1 MNTPRIAIL
10 GSGAQ
15 GAGVGADMVRAG
27 LDVTFI
33 EQWPAHVEAM
43 RRNGIEVRMPEQTVT
58 TEVEVMH
65 LCEVATLRE
74 SFDMVFLVMKAYD
87 SRWATQ
93 LIAPYLT
100 PGGVV
105 VGLQNGMSVD
115 DIASVVGPERTIG
128 AVIEM
133 ASNMF
138 EPGIIT
144 RQNSPATAW
153 FAVGGLD
160 DASAE
165 HAADV
170 QAVLSSAGTVE
181 VSDDIRSSK
190 WMKLIANAGELVPSA
205 ILDLPLN
212 SAAEIPEVREFM
224 ISCGRE
230 TARATVA
237 SGSRLVPVFGLRD
250 DEVTEPDRYA
260 EELLE
265 QVLTRFSFHDT
276 LTTVLQDWRKGRHAE
291 YAEVNGHV
299 VDVLA
304 AHGQDAPANRRT
316 VELARRIERGE
327 LEPGIQ
333 NLGLMVAEASSSAR

>member
-15 GAGVGADMVRAG
+15 GAGVGADMIRAG
-27 LDVTFI
+27 HDVTFI
-33 EQWPAHVEAM
+33 EQWPAHVEAI
-43 RRNGIEVRMPEQTVT
+43 RRNGVEIRMPEEAVT
-58 TEVEVMH
+58 TEARVLH
-65 LCEVATLRE
+65 LCEVATLRDP
-74 SFDMVFLVMKAYD
+74 FDMVFLVMKAYD

-100 PGGVV
+100 PDGIV
-105 VGLQNGMSVD
+105 VGLQNGMSID
-115 DIASVVGPERTIG
+115 DISAVVGPERTVG

-138 EPGIIT
+138 EPGIVV

-160 DASAE
+160 HASAE
-165 HAADV
+165 HAAAV

-190 WMKLIANAGELVPSA
+190 WMKLIANSGELVPSA

-212 SAAEIPEVREFM
+212 SAAKIPEVREFM

-230 TARATVA
+230 AARATIA
-237 SGSRLVPVFGLRD
+237 SGSRLVPVFGLRGD
-250 DEVTEPDRYA
+250 QVTEPDRYA

-291 YAEVNGHV
+291 YAEINGYV
-299 VDVLA
+299 VDVLS

-316 VELARRIERGE
+316 VEVARRMERGE
-327 LEPGIQ
+327 LQPGIQ
-333 NLGLMVAEASSSAR
+333 NVELLVAETTASAH

>member
-15 GAGVGADMVRAG
+15 GAGVGADMIRAG
-27 LDVTFI
+27 HDVTFI
-33 EQWPAHVEAM
+33 EQWPAHVDAM
-43 RRNGIEVRMPEQTVT
+43 RRNGVEIRMPDET
-58 TEVEVMH
+58 TTTQVEVLH

-74 SFDMVFLVMKAYD
+74 PFDMVFLVMKAYD

-100 PGGVV
+100 ADGVV

-115 DIASVVGPERTIG
+115 DIASVVGLERTIG

-138 EPGIIT
+138 EPGVVN
-144 RQNSPATAW
+144 RQNPPSSAW
-153 FAVGGLD
+153 FAVGAPQGGSTER
-160 DASAE
+160 AAE
-165 HAADV
+165 V
-170 QAVLSSAGTVE
+170 QAVLSSSGTVE

-212 SAAEIPEVREFM
+212 SAAAIPEVREFM

-230 TARATVA
+230 AARATVA

-250 DEVTEPDRYA
+250 DQVTEPDRYA

-327 LEPGIQ
+327 IEPGIQ
-333 NLGLMVAEASSSAR
+333 NVELMVAEASATI

>member
-27 LDVTFI
+27 HDVTFI
-33 EQWPAHVEAM
+33 EQWPAHVDAM
-43 RRNGIEVRMPEQTVT
+43 RKNGVEVRMPEETVT
-58 TEVEVMH
+58 TEVSVLN
-65 LCEVATLRE
+65 LCDVATLRE
-74 SFDMVFLVMKAYD
+74 PFDMVFLVMKAYD

-100 PGGVV
+100 PAGVV

-115 DIASVVGPERTIG
+115 DIASVVGPDRTIG

-138 EPGIIT
+138 EPGIVT

-153 FAVGGLD
+153 FAVGAIEGGSRER
-160 DASAE
+160 AAE
-165 HAADV
+165 V
-170 QAVLSSAGTVE
+170 QQVLSSSGTVE

-212 SAAEIPEVREFM
+212 SAADIPQIRAFM
-224 ISCGRE
+224 DACGRE
-230 TARATVA
+230 AARATVA
-237 SGSRLVPVFGLRD
+237 AGSRLVPVFGLRE
-250 DEVTEPDRYA
+250 DEVTSPDRYA
-260 EELLE
+260 EDLLGE
-265 QVLTRFSFHDT
+265 VLTRFSFPDT

-291 YAEVNGHV
+291 YAEINGHV

-327 LEPGIQ
+327 LQPGIQ
-333 NLGLMVAEASSSAR
+333 NIELMVVDAAEPVR